1 MDHAPRLALIELL
14 HRDGRPLQYVDVVAW
29 PFSMGRALDNDLV
42 LDDPHVAA
50 HHARLDRAEDGT
62 VLLRLGETLN
72 GARMGGH
79 RLTAGESATLDAGE
93 GAFQLGGTHLR
104 LRLPQLPLAPERP
117 LPATSQ
123 PAWVTGALLVVLA
136 ILTYWPAWLRT
147 DPGRDT
153 SEWVP
158 MLLALPVGVALWC
171 LLWALASKLF
181 QHRFDF
187 WGHLGVASRVLAPL
201 MALDLLLPQ
210 VGASLSW
217 PWLWQASQWLFPFTL
232 AVLGWQHAQLVV
244 GGRAMTLALV
254 CLGLLVLG
262 IAPGLVRHERQFERL
277 NDSAYMA
284 TLPLPAWRW
293 HRADT
298 VEQLIT
304 DTRALESVL
313 KARVEAARKD
323 AAADEGDAAD

>member
-1 MDHAPRLALIELL
+1 MDHTPRLALIELL
-14 HRDGRPLQYVDVVAW
+14 HRDGRPPHYVDVPAW

-50 HHARLDRAEDGT
+50 HHATLDRAEDGT

-72 GARMGGH
+72 GASMGER
-79 RLTAGESATLDAGE
+79 RLVAGESATLDAGE
-93 GAFQLGGTHLR
+93 GSFQLGSTRLR
-104 LRLPQLPLAPERP
+104 LRLPQQALAPERP
-117 LPATSQ
+117 LPATAQ
-123 PAWVTGALLVVLA
+123 PAWVTAALLLALAVL
-136 ILTYWPAWLRT
+136 IYWPAWLRA
-147 DPGRDT
+147 DPGRDP

-158 MLLALPVGVALWC
+158 MLLALPLGVALWC

-187 WGHLGVASRVLAPL
+187 WGHLVVLSRVLAPL
-201 MALDLLLPQ
+201 IALDLLLPQ
-210 VGASLSW
+210 LGASLSW
-217 PWLWQASQWLFPFTL
+217 PWLWQAAQWLVPAGL

-244 GGRAMTLALV
+244 GSRPLTLALV

-262 IAPGLVRHERQFERL
+262 VVPGLVRHQRQFERL

-293 HRADT
+293 HQAGT
-298 VEQLIT
+298 VEQLVT
-304 DTRALESVL
+304 DAKALEPTM
-313 KARVEAARKD
+313 KARVEAARKEASTED
-323 AAADEGDAAD
+323 GDAD